1 MIVFID
7 ESGDAGFKISKGSSP
22 NFVIA
27 MAIFKDELVAEE
39 TALSI
44 KKLRKKL
51 GYHEH
56 FEFKFNKCNK
66 SHRELFFNTV
76 KPYDFSIRAIVFNKA
91 KLYSSHLRETK
102 NDFYSFALRMVL
114 EHNDDMIKN
123 AKIRLNGSGEKS
135 FRQQLTTYLRKSLN
149 TKNSRIMQNLRFR
162 DSSQDVLIQLADM
175 IAGSIRRY
183 YDKST
188 LDWNVY
194 RKLLKTKEDDI
205 WLFK

>member
-1 MIVFID
+1 
-7 ESGDAGFKISKGSSP
+7 
-22 NFVIA
+22 
-27 MAIFKDELVAEE
+27 
-39 TALSI
+39 
-44 KKLRKKL
+44 
-51 GYHEH
+51 
-56 FEFKFNKCNK
+56 
-66 SHRELFFNTV
+66 
-76 KPYDFSIRAIVFNKA
+76 
-91 KLYSSHLRETK
+91 
-102 NDFYSFALRMVL
+102 MVL